1 MVHDLIMPKMGESI
15 TEATILKWLLKE
27 GDLVDLDQPI
37 LEIATDKVDS
47 EIPSPVQG
55 KLIKIYFT
63 ENEVISIGTVIGKI
77 SDLADTDEDDLE
89 TFIPE
94 DEIIMNGDSMH
105 SEIPSVT
112 LAAQVPYVPESE
124 HIEKEMMNEA
134 KEDADVSKDR
144 FYSPLVRT
152 IAKEE
157 NITRD
162 ELDALKGSGAE
173 GRVTKSDILQYVDL
187 KSKKDT
193 IKSTSNETSMNAPA
207 EENTQIKSVSFQG
220 EHEII
225 EMDRMRRFAA
235 DHMVK
240 SKQTSPHVTSFIE
253 VDVTKIVKWREKNKL
268 RFQQKFQQN
277 ITYTPIFLD
286 AIIKS
291 IKQFPLINSSLNGY
305 QIILKKDI
313 NIGMATAL
321 ENGNLIVPVIK
332 KADLLNLQGLV
343 HAVND
348 LAQRARLNQLKPDE
362 VMGGTFTVTNIGS
375 FDSLMGT
382 PIINQPQV
390 AILAIGSIKKKPIVM
405 ETDHGDVI
413 GIAHC
418 MFMSLSYDHRIING
432 FLGGSFLKKISDHL
446 ETFDPNTSF

>member
-27 GDLVDLDQPI
+27 GDLVDLEQPI

-47 EIPSPVQG
+47 EITSPVQG
-55 KLIKIYFT
+55 KLVKIFFN
-63 ENEVISIGTVIGKI
+63 ENEVIPIGMVIAKI
-77 SDLADTDEDDLE
+77 SDLIESV
-89 TFIPE
+89 E
-94 DEIIMNGDSMH
+94 DEYESVILEENGMADLDDFN
-105 SEIPSVT
+105 SETLSVELDT
-112 LAAQVPYVPESE
+112 QVPYIPQPEFLEQETISQE
-124 HIEKEMMNEA
+124 KIEQEVA
-134 KEDADVSKDR
+134 KDR

-162 ELDALKGSGAE
+162 ELDSLKGTGAE
-173 GRVTKSDILQYVDL
+173 GRVTKSDILQYVDI
-187 KSKKDT
+187 KSRKDT
-193 IKSTSNETSMNAPA
+193 INSTVTETELNVPPA
-207 EENTQIKSVSFQG
+207 EPTEIKSVSFQG

-235 DHMVK
+235 DHMLK

-268 RFQQKFQQN
+268 KFQEKFQQN

-286 AIIKS
+286 SIIKT
-291 IKQFPLINSSLNGY
+291 IKQFPLINSSVNGY

-321 ENGNLIVPVIK
+321 ANGNLIVPVIK

-348 LAQRARLNQLKPDE
+348 LASRARLNQLKPDE

-413 GIAHC
+413 GIGHC

-432 FLGGSFLKKISDHL
+432 FLGGSFLKKIADFM